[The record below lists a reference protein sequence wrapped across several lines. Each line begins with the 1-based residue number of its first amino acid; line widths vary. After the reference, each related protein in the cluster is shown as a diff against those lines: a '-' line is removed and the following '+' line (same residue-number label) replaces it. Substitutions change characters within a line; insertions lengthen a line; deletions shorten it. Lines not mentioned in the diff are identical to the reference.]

1 VGQNAKKRVN
11 PSFDYAGTSTTSKTI
26 LKVMCQFLS
35 PNPQPA
41 DYRKLINTIAPHD
54 SDLTTYVSEVQTHNL
69 QPSDTPDPTLPQSDG
84 FPTPT
89 LQ

>member
-1 VGQNAKKRVN
+1 MIKIVQLDVAVRKVCFVG
-11 PSFDYAGTSTTSKTI
+11 TTSKTI